1 MLSNDKELIYFDL
14 ETTMFTPN
22 TTPML
27 DPKNDFIFKK
37 LFVMAPTLLIAL
49 INAVRTEEVPI
60 ESIEILN
67 PTITPEDI
75 TGKFIV
81 LDILARD
88 TKGQHFNIEM
98 QVRRYNAWRTRSAFY
113 MARSLTQQIKSGQD
127 YQAIQPV
134 IGIHLLDF
142 DLFEEPEHQYQ
153 AHWCFEMRDRQ
164 QHDVKL
170 GDELELHI
178 IEMRKADRLGIAP
191 PDLAAWLS
199 FFEHWQEES
208 IMSNITYA
216 PVQQALVHLKT
227 FSEDEQ
233 MRHQAFVRE
242 RALMDEISEKRAE
255 REIGERIGEARGEIK
270 GEIKGKREEAINI
283 LMRLLT
289 RRFGTLSDDTLDR
302 LNIAT
307 TEQLE
312 HWIDII
318 LDAKTQKAVFD
329 GH

>member
-1 MLSNDKELIYFDL
+1 MN
-14 ETTMFTPN
+14 TATPN
-22 TTPML
+22 KRPML

-37 LFVMAPTLLIAL
+37 LFVEAPALLIAL
-49 INAVRTEEVPI
+49 INAVRTGEVPI

-67 PTITPEDI
+67 PNITPEDI

-81 LDILARD
+81 LDILAKD
-88 TKGQHFNIEM
+88 AKGRHFNIEM
-98 QVRRYNAWRTRSAFY
+98 QVRRYNAWRMRSAFY

-127 YQAIQPV
+127 YQTIQPV

-142 DLFEEPEHQYQ
+142 DLFEDPEHQNQ

-199 FFEHWQEES
+199 FFEHWQEET
-208 IMSNITYA
+208 IMSNITYE
-216 PVQQALVHLKT
+216 PVQKALAHLKT
-227 FSEDEQ
+227 FSSDEET
-233 MRHQAFVRE
+233 RYRAFVRE

-255 REIGERIGEARGEIK
+255 REIG
-270 GEIKGKREEAINI
+270 KREEAEDIF
-283 LMRLLT
+283 MRLLT
-289 RRFGTLSDDTLDR
+289 RRFGPLTDEMSDDIR
-302 LNIAT
+302 HRVNIAT
-307 TEQLE
+307 TEQLK
-312 HWIDII
+312 HWIDTI
-318 LDAKTQKAVFD
+318 LDAKTLKAVFD

>member
-1 MLSNDKELIYFDL
+1 MNMN
-14 ETTMFTPN
+14 TATPN
-22 TTPML
+22 KRPML

-37 LFVMAPTLLIAL
+37 LFVEAPALLIAL
-49 INAVRTEEVPI
+49 INAVRTGEVPI

-67 PTITPEDI
+67 PNITPEDI

-81 LDILARD
+81 LDILAKD
-88 TKGQHFNIEM
+88 AKGRHFNIEM
-98 QVRRYNAWRTRSAFY
+98 QVRRYNAWRMRSAFY

-127 YQAIQPV
+127 YQTIQPV

-142 DLFEEPEHQYQ
+142 DLFEDSEHQHQ

-170 GDELELHI
+170 GNELELHI
-178 IEMRKADRLGIAP
+178 IEMRKADRLGITP

-199 FFEHWQEES
+199 FFEHWQEET
-208 IMSNITYA
+208 IMSNITYE
-216 PVQQALVHLKT
+216 PVQQALAHLKT
-227 FSEDEQ
+227 FSADEE
-233 MRHQAFVRE
+233 MRHRAFVRE

-255 REIGERIGEARGEIK
+255 REIGERIGERNK
-270 GEIKGKREEAINI
+270 AIDI
-283 LMRLLT
+283 LTRLLT
-289 RRFGTLSDDTLDR
+289 RRFGPLSDDTLDR

-312 HWIDII
+312 HWTETI
-318 LDAKTQKAVFD
+318 LDAKTLKSVFD

>member
-1 MLSNDKELIYFDL
+1 MN
-14 ETTMFTPN
+14 TATPN
-22 TTPML
+22 KRPML

-37 LFVMAPTLLIAL
+37 LFVEAPALLIAL
-49 INAVRTEEVPI
+49 INAVRTGEVPI

-67 PTITPEDI
+67 PNITPEDI

-81 LDILARD
+81 LDILAKD
-88 TKGQHFNIEM
+88 AKGRHFNIEM
-98 QVRRYNAWRTRSAFY
+98 QVRRYNAWRMRSAFY

-127 YQAIQPV
+127 YQTIQPV

-142 DLFEEPEHQYQ
+142 DLFEDPEHQNQ

-199 FFEHWQEES
+199 FFEHWQEET
-208 IMSNITYA
+208 IMSNITYE
-216 PVQQALVHLKT
+216 PVQKALAHLRT
-227 FSEDEQ
+227 FSADEE
-233 MRHQAFVRE
+233 MRHRAFVRE

-255 REIGERIGEARGEIK
+255 REIGERIGERNK
-270 GEIKGKREEAINI
+270 AIDI
-283 LMRLLT
+283 LTRLLT
-289 RRFGTLSDDTLDR
+289 RRFGPLSDDTLDR

-312 HWIDII
+312 HWTDTI
-318 LDAKTQKAVFD
+318 LDAKTLKAVFD

>member
-1 MLSNDKELIYFDL
+1 MGTIKTLIMN
-14 ETTMFTPN
+14 TAAPN
-22 TTPML
+22 TPPIL

-37 LFVMAPTLLIAL
+37 LFVRAPTLLIAL

-142 DLFEEPEHQYQ
+142 DLFEDPEHQHQ

-178 IEMRKADRLGIAP
+178 IEMRKADRLGITP

-199 FFEHWQEES
+199 FFEHWQDET
-208 IMSNITYA
+208 IMSNITYE
-216 PVQQALVHLKT
+216 PVQKALAHLKI
-227 FSEDEQ
+227 FSSDEE
-233 MRHQAFVRE
+233 MRYRAFVRE

-255 REIGERIGEARGEIK
+255 REKGERIGKRI
-270 GEIKGKREEAINI
+270 GKREQAIDI
-283 LMRLLT
+283 LTRLLT
-289 RRFGTLSDDTLDR
+289 QRFGTLSNDTLDR

-312 HWIDII
+312 HWIDTI
-318 LDAKTQKAVFD
+318 LGAKTLKAVFD